1 MIRLITFFG
10 LLSVCFALSLPR
22 EFLGRICEIVQKAER
37 LGLSRET
44 VNQMA
49 IEDFEQFI
57 GYGLSSEL
65 QRDSNTRDNTD
76 DGGWHGFQQKGLV
89 LGLLRMILD
98 LFRVLLMGNFN
109 NLVLIQESVLFPN
122 LFKPAEAYLQISEM
136 LTTAGQQVSSVLDSI
151 SCSQF
156 DFPEKID
163 PTNET
168 DVRQAIIHLI
178 QSGLKLQEEKLKQLE
193 NTFTDIQEK
202 LFPQQIKTTQ
212 K

>member
-57 GYGLSSEL
+57 GYGLSSKL
-65 QRDSNTRDNTD
+65 QRDSSKRDLTNNGT
-76 DGGWHGFQQKGLV
+76 WPGFQQKDLV
-89 LGLLRMILD
+89 LGLLNLILD
-98 LFRVLLMGNFN
+98 LLGTLISVIFKNVI
-109 NLVLIQESVLFPN
+109 LIQENVQFPN
-122 LFKPAEAYLQISEM
+122 LFNISDI
-136 LTTAGQQVSSVLDSI
+136 LTTAGQQVSSALDPI

-168 DVRQAIIHLI
+168 DVRQGITQLI
-178 QSGLKLQEEKLKQLE
+178 QSGLKLQGEKLKQLE

-202 LFPQQIKTTQ
+202 LFP
-212 K
+212 